1 MTSVQNELFT
11 LGSIFERV
19 EIFVSI
25 KSPFTEVLVMTGQ

>member
-19 EIFVSI
+19 EIFSI
-25 KSPFTEVLVMTGQ
+25 KSPFTEVLVMAAQ